1 MRRSFTRFTPASSI
15 AWISGTRL
23 EARSP
28 TSSQGA
34 GLAANQ
40 PVIGICSAA
49 AFAAMKPRSDDRSIK
64 IWDYQTKQCSGCLLP
79 QVHRAVL
86 GVLVPV
92 YVQAALDATSI
103 RHGEEGWEDRCS
115 SCVPGRCIQTLT
127 GHTNNVSY
135 ATWPGIVLRSTI
147 FSIPEACHKGHLRV
161 MPTAEALFHPAL
173 PIILTGSED
182 ELKGM
187 LICSGQSYMFLS
199 TRL

>member
-103 RHGEEGWEDRCS
+103 RHGDQRL
-115 SCVPGRCIQTLT
+115 GRQ
-127 GHTNNVSY
+127 
-135 ATWPGIVLRSTI
+135 
-147 FSIPEACHKGHLRV
+147 
-161 MPTAEALFHPAL
+161 
-173 PIILTGSED
+173 
-182 ELKGM
+182 M
-187 LICSGQSYMFLS
+187 LIMCAWQVHTDADRAHEQCILCHLAWHSSAIHHIFNSRSLPQGTSES
-199 TRL
+199 HANS